1 MPWGWGE
8 IIMSDEFVP
17 RPGVEV
23 QLDKF
28 QGPLDLLLHLIQ
40 RDEIDIR
47 DIPIAHITQQFLHY
61 LEMMRLLDLEIS
73 GEFLVM
79 AATLMRIKARTLLP
93 VEEPIEGEE
102 LDPRE
107 ELVRRL
113 LEYKQYKEVA
123 GTLRDK
129 EQKRSLVYERGQ
141 TPTDIDGGP
150 LPLASVTLFDL
161 LDALDRVLTK
171 MPERNLLEMEAEAY
185 DIEDK
190 MALLAGMVRDTG
202 RLSFGGMLAECRTRM
217 EVIVTFL
224 ALLELLRMGR
234 VTVAQDEPFGEIW
247 LEVAAEL
254 PLPPGE
260 AVATLPVAGARPETR
275 KQEPAEPAGEDQS
288 G

>member
-1 MPWGWGE
+1 
-8 IIMSDEFVP
+8 MSDEFVP

-23 QLDKF
+23 QLEKF
-28 QGPLDLLLHLIQ
+28 QGPLDLLLHLIH

-79 AATLMRIKARTLLP
+79 AASLMRIKARLLLP
-93 VEEPIEGEE
+93 TEEPLEGEE

-113 LEYKQYKEVA
+113 LEYKQFKEVA

-129 EQKRSLVYERGQ
+129 EQKRSLLYERGQ
-141 TPTDIDGGP
+141 TATDGDAGP

-171 MPERNLLEMEAEAY
+171 LPERNVIEMEAEAY
-185 DIEDK
+185 DLEEK
-190 MALLAGMVRDTG
+190 MALLGGMVRDTG
-202 RLSFGGMLAECRTRM
+202 RLSFGRVLGECRSRL

-234 VTVAQDEPFGEIW
+234 VTVNQDGPFGEIW
-247 LEVAAEL
+247 LEVAEEL
-254 PLPPGE
+254 PLPVGGAGE
-260 AVATLPVAGARPETR
+260 ELPLSAAPEPSEPET
-275 KQEPAEPAGEDQS
+275 KTPAPPESAGEDQS

>member
-1 MPWGWGE
+1 MNEE
-8 IIMSDEFVP
+8 IGS

-23 QLDKF
+23 TLDKF

-79 AATLMRIKARTLLP
+79 AATLMRIKARLLLP
-93 VEEPIEGEE
+93 TAEPIEGEE

-113 LEYKQYKEVA
+113 IEYKQFKEAA

-129 EQKRSLVYERGQ
+129 EEKRSLLYERGQ
-141 TPTDIDGGP
+141 TPTDGDAGP

-171 MPERNLLEMEAEAY
+171 LPERNVIQMEAEAY
-185 DIEDK
+185 DLEEK
-190 MALLAGMVRDTG
+190 MALLGGMVRDAG
-202 RLSFGGMLAECRTRM
+202 RLSFGRVMGECRSRM

-224 ALLELLRMGR
+224 ALLELLRSGR
-234 VTVAQDEPFGEIW
+234 VTVAQDGPFGEIW
-247 LEVAAEL
+247 LEMQKDLPLPVSSAGEEL
-254 PLPPGE
+254 PLQ
-260 AVATLPVAGARPETR
+260 GAPEQPKPETGTPVPP
-275 KQEPAEPAGEDQS
+275 ESAGEDQS

>member
-1 MPWGWGE
+1 MSEE
-8 IIMSDEFVP
+8 IGS

-23 QLDKF
+23 TLEKF
-28 QGPLDLLLHLIQ
+28 QGPLDLLLHLIA

-61 LEMMRLLDLEIS
+61 LEMMRLLDLEVS

-79 AATLMRIKARTLLP
+79 AATLMRIKARLLLP
-93 VEEPIEGEE
+93 TEEPPEGDE

-129 EQKRSLVYERGQ
+129 EQKRSLIYERGQ
-141 TPTDIDGGP
+141 IPADSETGP

-161 LDALDRVLTK
+161 LDALDRVLTR
-171 MPERNLLEMEAEAY
+171 MPERNVIEMEAEQY
-185 DIEDK
+185 DVEEK
-190 MALLAGMVRDTG
+190 MALVAGMVRDSQ
-202 RLSFGGMLAECRTRM
+202 RLAFDRVLSDCRSRM

-234 VTVAQDEPFGEIW
+234 VIISQRQPFGDIW
-247 LEVAAEL
+247 LELPAEE
-254 PLPPGE
+254 PLPVGREGAGWQAQEKAKPPEPEEAGE
-260 AVATLPVAGARPETR
+260 EMPETG
-275 KQEPAEPAGEDQS
+275 GEDQR